1 MSNSWISIFKVVSLL
16 PLLFRLICYPKETFQ
31 KSVQKRRG
39 VAHQHSDL
47 RPHRHS
53 SSPLCPPQRMDLQ
66 STWRHI
72 RGNYWVHQRNCL
84 TLFFYSGTSKKNL
97 HVSWSRFHTTWA
109 HVPTDQ
115 GTSVNIVSIPC
126 LSHWKCHCFSPCL
139 PTILIPPSL
148 LMLRSSNIQTD

>member
-47 RPHRHS
+47 RPRRHS

-66 STWRHI
+66 SRWRHI
-72 RGNYWVHQRNCL
+72 RGNYWIHQRNCL
-84 TLFFYSGTSKKNL
+84 TLFFYSTQ
-97 HVSWSRFHTTWA
+97 
-109 HVPTDQ
+109 VPQRRTFMCPGVDSAQ
-115 GTSVNIVSIPC
+115 PELMFQLIRGPVSISYQFLAC
-126 LSHWKCHCFSPCL
+126 L
-139 PTILIPPSL
+139 TGNVTASL
-148 LMLRSSNIQTD
+148 LVCPLYSYLPAY